1 MLGNFF
7 RKKTVQ
13 EVDVSPCAIVYLG
26 DISGNG
32 VDYARYELTLRAS
45 KFPMI
50 SNAWLAKVKYGS
62 EDTTS
67 GPLDGATH
75 RSYTI
80 RYEYLMARA
89 VMQQPAS
96 IVGRDQIKTN

>member
-1 MLGNFF
+1 MEAAARELA
-7 RKKTVQ
+7 Q
-13 EVDVSPCAIVYLG
+13 SSCLYSAI
-26 DISGNG
+26 
-32 VDYARYELTLRAS
+32 R
-45 KFPMI
+45 
-50 SNAWLAKVKYGS
+50 
-62 EDTTS
+62 
-67 GPLDGATH
+67 ATH